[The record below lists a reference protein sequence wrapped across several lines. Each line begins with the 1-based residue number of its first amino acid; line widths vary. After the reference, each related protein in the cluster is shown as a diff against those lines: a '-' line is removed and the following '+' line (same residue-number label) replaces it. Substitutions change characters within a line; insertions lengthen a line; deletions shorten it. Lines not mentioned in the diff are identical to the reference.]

1 MQYECNPMLAI
12 VEQCGGRALNTSL
25 QRIMELEAKELHQRS
40 TIVLGSPKMV
50 DEMQRFVESI
60 VQ

>member
-1 MQYECNPMLAI
+1 

-50 DEMQRFVESI
+50 DEMQRFVEKYSPMI
-60 VQ
+60 